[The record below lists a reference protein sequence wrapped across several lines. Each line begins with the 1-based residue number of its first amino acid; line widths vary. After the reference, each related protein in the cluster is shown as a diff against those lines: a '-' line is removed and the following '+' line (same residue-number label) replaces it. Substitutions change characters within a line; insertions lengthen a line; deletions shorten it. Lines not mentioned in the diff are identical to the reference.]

1 MARAERTDATDSV
14 GEGGRSSVIGATVSR
29 AGATALLADAE
40 AAASGS
46 FGGTLVPRGGRCA
59 GTGMNA
65 DRDGRA
71 GATELSGGDP
81 EGIELEGLLPSLM
94 REVDWGLLCKI
105 FRPDTGAAALAI
117 TAM

>member
-1 MARAERTDATDSV
+1 M
-14 GEGGRSSVIGATVSR
+14 SR

-46 FGGTLVPRGGRCA
+46 FGGTLAPRGGRCA
-59 GTGMNA
+59 GTGVNA

-81 EGIELEGLLPSLM
+81 DDIELEGLLPSLM
-94 REVDWGLLCKI
+94 REVNWGLLGE
-105 FRPDTGAAALAI
+105 FFTPDTGAAASAI
-117 TAM
+117 IAM